1 MGWKQKLKHQL
12 DADRFIEDQTL
23 CQKLSKDYFWYSPIL
38 KEKLEGRYAD
48 GVVIAKSYEDIET
61 VLQLAYDEQ
70 IPVTVRGAG
79 TGNYGQAV
87 PLSGGIVLDMSKLNE
102 VVELG
107 KGYAIVQAG
116 VRLASLE
123 KLARLQVQ
131 ELRIYPST
139 YVTATVGGFV
149 CGGSGGIGSITWGNL
164 WDDNVLEAKVFTL
177 EQQPK
182 LLTVSGEELA
192 QYIHSYGTTGI
203 LIEIK
208 LALAPMQQWEQCIVQ
223 FATMAAAMKFS
234 EQLSLDPTVMKRLV
248 SVMEAPITS
257 FISPL
262 KKILDESKAFVI
274 IEVSTDS
281 MSQLNALILAHDGE
295 LKHHIEAL
303 YYRKTT
309 SLSDYTWNHTT
320 LWALRKDA
328 TYTYLQ
334 ADFSKDCYAEQITA
348 IKQQFN
354 DEVLIHVEWITVAGE
369 LVPTSLPLVKFTTEQ
384 RLYEIIAFFEANNI
398 IIYDPHTWLLDAGG
412 RGALE
417 RISSVKRKNDPL
429 SLLNPGKLSLEESR

>member
-12 DADRFIEDQTL
+12 DADRFIEDQAL

-61 VLQLAYDEQ
+61 VLQLAYEEQ

-123 KLARLQVQ
+123 KLARLQGQ

-192 QYIHSYGTTGI
+192 QYIHSYGTTGV

-208 LALAPMQQWEQCIVQ
+208 LALAPMQQWEQCIAQ
-223 FATMAAAMKFS
+223 FSTMAAAMKFS
-234 EQLSLDPTVMKRLV
+234 EQLSLDSTVMKRLV

-257 FISPL
+257 FITPL
-262 KKILDESKAFVI
+262 KKILDESKAIVI
-274 IEVSTDS
+274 IEASTDS
-281 MSQLNALILAHDGE
+281 MSQLNTLVSVHGGE

-303 YYRKTT
+303 HYRKTT

-328 TYTYLQ
+328 AYTYLQ
-334 ADFSKDCYAEQITA
+334 ADFSKEFYAEQITA
-348 IKQQFN
+348 IKQQFD
-354 DEVLIHVEWITVAGE
+354 DEVLIHVEWIKVAGE

-384 RLYEIIAFFEANNI
+384 RLYEIIAFFEANGI
-398 IIYDPHTWLLDAGG
+398 TIYDPHTWLLDAGG

-417 RISSVKRKNDPL
+417 RISNVKRKNDPL